1 MNQNLTKA
9 LKHIHKYTLKL
20 AHENQLRKSYEQ
32 FSQLSAEQAKIN
44 LDFKKL
50 GIPHNPEFFIN
61 PKDKGLS
68 AQLYAWGFREPVNT
82 MCIYNFLRREK
93 NKIDVLIDIGANIGY
108 FSILA
113 QISQIENI
121 IAIEPVPQT
130 FNVLRKNTKKR
141 NIKMFNIAIS
151 NKKGK
156 VKIYVPDKLNLAR
169 IISSEINSKKKE
181 NIVVVEAR
189 SIEEIIK
196 QENLEGSKVA
206 LRMDMEGYEEKV
218 IDTIPDNIYALLF
231 ELHIP
236 ILGVKKSKQ
245 LLHTIKNK
253 GFNIEYLIDN
263 PKGYEQI
270 VRHTTLKTYLKLF
283 NIIGKKRLHYRP
295 KQSVLDQL
303 IEGKKACPEII
314 AKKVN

>member
-1 MNQNLTKA
+1 
-9 LKHIHKYTLKL
+9 
-20 AHENQLRKSYEQ
+20 
-32 FSQLSAEQAKIN
+32 
-44 LDFKKL
+44 
-50 GIPHNPEFFIN
+50 
-61 PKDKGLS
+61 
-68 AQLYAWGFREPVNT
+68 
-82 MCIYNFLRREK
+82 MCIYNFLRRDK
-93 NKIDVLIDIGANIGY
+93 NKIDVLIDIGDNIGY

-113 QISQIENI
+113 QISQIKNI

-130 FNVLRKNTKKR
+130 FNLLRKNTKKR
-141 NIKMFNIAIS
+141 NIKAFNIAIS

-156 VKIYVPDKLNLAR
+156 VKIYVPDKFNLAR
-169 IISSEINSKKKE
+169 VISSEINSEKKE

-196 QENLEGSKVA
+196 QENIEGSKVA

-236 ILGVKKSKQ
+236 VLGVKKSKQ
-245 LLHTIKNK
+245 LLHTIKDK

-270 VRHTTLKTYLKLF
+270 VRHITLKTYLKLF
-283 NIIGKKRLHYRP
+283 NIIGKKRLHYCP

-314 AKKVN
+314 AKKS

>member
-1 MNQNLTKA
+1 
-9 LKHIHKYTLKL
+9 
-20 AHENQLRKSYEQ
+20 
-32 FSQLSAEQAKIN
+32 
-44 LDFKKL
+44 
-50 GIPHNPEFFIN
+50 
-61 PKDKGLS
+61 
-68 AQLYAWGFREPVNT
+68 
-82 MCIYNFLRREK
+82 
-93 NKIDVLIDIGANIGY
+93 
-108 FSILA
+108 
-113 QISQIENI
+113 
-121 IAIEPVPQT
+121 
-130 FNVLRKNTKKR
+130 
-141 NIKMFNIAIS
+141 MFNIAIS